1 MKGLIVKDIKL
12 MMMQKKYLLMLFVI
26 AFLLSLSF
34 DRYFML
40 TYFAFMVSLF
50 ILSTI
55 SYDEFDN
62 GYAFLFTLPLTREVY
77 VIEKYLF
84 SFIISVL
91 AILFSLVVCVVQDV
105 MDLGVITQD
114 PLIIAMGF
122 IPVLFLINSI
132 SIPVQLKFGAEK
144 GRLAN
149 IGVLGGIAL
158 IVIGGIKLCEALNIN
173 VDSLIM
179 ALSQLPAAII
189 IICALVMTTCIIA
202 VSLKVSMIIM
212 KHKEF

>member
-1 MKGLIVKDIKL
+1 